1 MIFFLFFHVQ
11 SGTTVRLDTGDT
23 AGGILGVQKHSLFKN
38 VTEDSHA
45 ACLYVVWW

>member
-1 MIFFLFFHVQ
+1 MIFFFFFHVQ
-11 SGTTVRLDTGDT
+11 SGTTVRLDTVDT
-23 AGGILGVQKHSLFKN
+23 AGGILGVQKHPLFKN

>member
-1 MIFFLFFHVQ
+1 MIFFLFFMYK
-11 SGTTVRLDTGDT
+11 VRLDIVDT
-23 AGGILGVQKHSLFKN
+23 AGGILGVQKHPLFKN